1 VTGGVHGE
9 NRLMGN
15 SLLDVL
21 VFGRIAGKNAAAYC
35 RDSAKDGK
43 LTLEHVT
50 AFHKQLEAAG
60 ISRDRVA
67 PMLLPDYTDP
77 EVRKRQLTSHYIGT
91 LR

>member
-1 VTGGVHGE
+1 
-9 NRLMGN
+9 MGN

-21 VFGRIAGKNAAAYC
+21 VFGRIAGENAAKYVNTE
-35 RDSAKDGK
+35 AKDGK
-43 LTLEHVT
+43 LTLEHVD

-60 ISRDRVA
+60 VPRDRVS

-77 EVRKRQLTSHYIGT
+77 EVRKRQLTSHYLGT